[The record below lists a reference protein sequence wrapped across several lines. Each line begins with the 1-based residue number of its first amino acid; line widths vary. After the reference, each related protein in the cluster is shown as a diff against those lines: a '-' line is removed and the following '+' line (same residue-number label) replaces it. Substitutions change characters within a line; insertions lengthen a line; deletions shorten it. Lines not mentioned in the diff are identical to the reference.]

1 MLKALARW
9 ILKNECVHD
18 WDKWSQPSETV
29 MADGLHDLG
38 WLAVIQERSC
48 AKCGFVQTHELPKL
62 RRLASATKD
71 R

>member
-1 MLKALARW
+1 M
-9 ILKNECVHD
+9 
-18 WDKWSQPSETV
+18 T
-29 MADGLHDLG
+29 DGHHDLG

-48 AKCGFVQTHELPKL
+48 EKCGLVMTHELPKL